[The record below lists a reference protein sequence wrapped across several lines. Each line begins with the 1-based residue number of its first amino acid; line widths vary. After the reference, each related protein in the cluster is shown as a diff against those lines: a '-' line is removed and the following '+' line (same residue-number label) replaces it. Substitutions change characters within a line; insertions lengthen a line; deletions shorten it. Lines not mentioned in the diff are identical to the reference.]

1 MGSFILALDVGSS
14 SVRCSAYE
22 QHASSHPSVVVASS
36 RRARRSVHLDGR
48 VAWQSSCD
56 DAGGE
61 GNASSSLLDVLDE
74 CVDDVLEQLRM
85 RRSSS
90 SDSDDETIA
99 IQAVGFTTFVMN
111 LVGVD
116 RDGNVVGGEGDEST
130 LSYACQIPE
139 VNAEVEDLKR

>member
-1 MGSFILALDVGSS
+1 MDPVLILALDVGSS

-22 QHASSHPSVVVASS
+22 THASSSSAVVVASS

-48 VAWQSSCD
+48 IAWKQSGD
-56 DAGGE
+56 DAGGDDD
-61 GNASSSLLDVLDE
+61 ASSSLLDVIDE

-85 RRSSS
+85 RRPD
-90 SDSDDETIA
+90 SDDDETIT

-130 LSYACQIPE
+130 LSYACQKPE